1 MVNLNPNSIL
11 HISAFIHLCEAFLG
25 VRPHFSLFRHLFVLK
40 PLQKGGQVCVVGGAA
55 LQLHQ
60 GRSTKYVG
68 LALKTSL
75 KGWHS
80 RWFYTFNPNPSLP
93 AYVGLRPVVKSSWSS
108 TPLDEEMKQV
118 NALLKRL
125 EECKGSDEVNGVG
138 VVRNFIGRRI

>member
-1 MVNLNPNSIL
+1 MNLNPNSIL

-25 VRPHFSLFRHLFVLK
+25 VRPHFALFRHLFVLK

-60 GRSTKYVG
+60 GRSAKYVG

-80 RWFYTFNPNPSLP
+80 RWFYTTNPSPSLP
-93 AYVGLRPVVKSSWSS
+93 AYVGLRPVVKPSWSS
-108 TPLDEEMKQV
+108 TPSDEEMKQV

-125 EECKGSDEVNGVG
+125 EECKESDEVNGVG
-138 VVRNFIGRRI
+138 VVRNFVGR